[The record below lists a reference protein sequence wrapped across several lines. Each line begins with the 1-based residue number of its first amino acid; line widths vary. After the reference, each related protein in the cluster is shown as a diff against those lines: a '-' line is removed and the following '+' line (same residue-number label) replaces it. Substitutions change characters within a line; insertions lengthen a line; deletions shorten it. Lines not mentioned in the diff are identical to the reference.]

1 MKLIK
6 ILIFV
11 LILADI
17 SCECSNNLFFKE
29 NLKDIV
35 EENGYIDPAAS
46 KSSWINREFSPEES
60 EVGAVKCCYYNI
72 DCKIK
77 VDQLDPKDREGL
89 ENTEIKEQ
97 HCTTLTTHF
106 YNNLLDNMKKLN
118 LDSFLD
124 CKAHYLEC
132 DENTTFYFSSSPSF
146 SSSSSSSFSF
156 SFSSLV
162 LTTIIFS
169 IILVLLF
176 FYFKC

>member
-17 SCECSNNLFFKE
+17 SCECSNNYFYKY
-29 NLKDIV
+29 NLKDRG
-35 EENGYIDPAAS
+35 EYNGYIDPEAS
-46 KSSWINREFSPEES
+46 KSSCINRKFSPSES
-60 EVGAVKCCYYNI
+60 EVYAIKCCYYNI

-106 YNNLLDNMKKLN
+106 YDNL
-118 LDSFLD
+118 
-124 CKAHYLEC
+124 
-132 DENTTFYFSSSPSF
+132 
-146 SSSSSSSFSF
+146 
-156 SFSSLV
+156 
-162 LTTIIFS
+162 
-169 IILVLLF
+169 
-176 FYFKC
+176 